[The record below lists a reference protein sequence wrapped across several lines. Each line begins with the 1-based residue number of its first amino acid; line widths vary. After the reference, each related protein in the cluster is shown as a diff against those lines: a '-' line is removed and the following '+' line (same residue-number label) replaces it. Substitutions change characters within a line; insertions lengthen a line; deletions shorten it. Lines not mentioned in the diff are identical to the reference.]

1 MSRSSARPR
10 STFRDI
16 PRFRFRPAWAF
27 AIFPRLRAASFLFRV
42 TDLIRRFLSPRAAAQ
57 GIAFAGLLT
66 GLAACTTSS
75 GINAGV
81 DPKYVAMYSAVDES
95 PNRIPAVN
103 LAKIDPQYYR
113 QEVATPASIAAEK
126 PGTVVVDPGNRFLYL
141 VEAGGMS
148 MRYGVGVGR
157 DGFAWSGDATIHDKQ
172 AWPKWFPP
180 KEMMER
186 QPETAQYA
194 NGMEGGI
201 KNPLGARALYLWQ
214 GNKDTLYRLHG
225 TNEPASIGHAMSS
238 GCIRLLNQDVID
250 LYNRV
255 PVGAKVVVLPAQDPN
270 AQYVDYGVGTP
281 PPATARIA
289 AAPL

>member
-1 MSRSSARPR
+1 M
-10 STFRDI
+10 
-16 PRFRFRPAWAF
+16 
-27 AIFPRLRAASFLFRV
+27 AA
-42 TDLIRRFLSPRAAAQ
+42 
-57 GIAFAGLLT
+57 AGLLAA
-66 GLAACTTSS
+66 LAGCTTSA
-75 GINAGV
+75 GMNAGV
-81 DPKYVAMYSAVDES
+81 DPKYVAMYSAIDES

-103 LAKIDPQYYR
+103 LSKIDPQYYR
-113 QEVATPASIAAEK
+113 QEVPTPASIASQK
-126 PGTVVVDPGNRFLYL
+126 PGTVVVDPANRFLYL
-141 VEAGGMS
+141 VEDGGMS
-148 MRYGVGVGR
+148 TRYGVGVGR
-157 DGFAWSGDATIHDKQ
+157 DGFAWSGDAVIHDKQ

-194 NGMEGGI
+194 DGMEGGV

-225 TNEPASIGHAMSS
+225 TNEPASIGHALSS

-255 PVGAKVVVLPAQDPN
+255 PVGAKVIVLPAQDPN
-270 AQYVDYGVGTP
+270 AQYVDYGSAPVQQ
-281 PPATARIA
+281 ATARIA

>member
-1 MSRSSARPR
+1 M
-10 STFRDI
+10 
-16 PRFRFRPAWAF
+16 
-27 AIFPRLRAASFLFRV
+27 
-42 TDLIRRFLSPRAAAQ
+42 AAQ
-57 GIAFAGLLT
+57 GIVAA
-66 GLAACTTSS
+66 GLAAVLAGCTTA
-75 GINAGV
+75 GPINAGV
-81 DPKYVAMYSAVDES
+81 DPKYVAMYSAIDES
-95 PNRIPAVN
+95 PNRVPAVN
-103 LAKIDPQYYR
+103 LARIDPQYYR
-113 QEVATPASIAAEK
+113 QEVPTPATLVKEK

-141 VEAGGMS
+141 VEENGMS

-180 KEMMER
+180 KEMIAR
-186 QPETAQYA
+186 QPELTEYA

-225 TNEPASIGHAMSS
+225 TNEPQSIGHAMSS

-255 PVGAKVVVLPAQDPN
+255 PVGAKVIVLQAQDPN
-270 AQYVDYGVGTP
+270 GQYVDYGAGA
-281 PPATARIA
+281 PAPSTAQIA

>member
-1 MSRSSARPR
+1 MARGL
-10 STFRDI
+10 
-16 PRFRFRPAWAF
+16 A
-27 AIFPRLRAASFLFRV
+27 V
-42 TDLIRRFLSPRAAAQ
+42 
-57 GIAFAGLLT
+57 AGLFAA
-66 GLAACTTSS
+66 LAGCTTSA

-81 DPKYVAMYSAVDES
+81 DPKYVAMYSPIDES

-113 QEVATPASIAAEK
+113 QEVPTPANISKEK

-141 VEAGGMS
+141 VEENGQS

-180 KEMMER
+180 KEMIER
-186 QPETAQYA
+186 QPELTPYA
-194 NGMEGGI
+194 DGMEGGI
-201 KNPLGARALYLWQ
+201 RNPLGARALYLWQ

-270 AQYVDYGVGTP
+270 AQYVDYGAGAP
-281 PPATARIA
+281 PA

>member
-1 MSRSSARPR
+1 MSLNSHSAR
-10 STFRDI
+10 STFRDMKRLCYRVAGPFGIFPPFCLALSLTRVPTLI
-16 PRFRFRPAWAF
+16 PRS
-27 AIFPRLRAASFLFRV
+27 FPSRTIVQGMAA
-42 TDLIRRFLSPRAAAQ
+42 
-57 GIAFAGLLT
+57 AGLLAA
-66 GLAACTTSS
+66 LAGCTTSS
-75 GINAGV
+75 GMNAGV

-95 PNRIPAVN
+95 PNRVPAVN

-113 QEVATPASIAAEK
+113 QEVATPASVAKEK

-141 VEAGGMS
+141 VEDGGMS

-157 DGFAWSGDATIHDKQ
+157 DGFAWSGDAVIHDKQ

-201 KNPLGARALYLWQ
+201 RNPLGARALYLWQ

-255 PVGAKVVVLPAQDPN
+255 PVGAKVIVLPAQDPN
-270 AQYVDYGVGTP
+270 AQYVDYGSAP
-281 PPATARIA
+281 QAA
-289 AAPL
+289 AAPAQL

>member
-1 MSRSSARPR
+1 VAGP
-10 STFRDI
+10 
-16 PRFRFRPAWAF
+16 F
-27 AIFPRLRAASFLFRV
+27 AIFPPLRLVLPLIRV
-42 TDLIRRFLSPRAAAQ
+42 SDLIPRFLPSRTIVQGMAA
-57 GIAFAGLLT
+57 AGLLAA
-66 GLAACTTSS
+66 LAGCTTSA
-75 GINAGV
+75 GMNAGV
-81 DPKYVAMYSAVDES
+81 DPKYVAMYSAIDES

-103 LAKIDPQYYR
+103 LSKIDPQYYR
-113 QEVATPASIAAEK
+113 QEVPTPASIASQK
-126 PGTVVVDPGNRFLYL
+126 PGTVVVDPANRFLYL
-141 VEAGGMS
+141 VEDGGMS
-148 MRYGVGVGR
+148 TRYRVGVGR
-157 DGFAWSGDATIHDKQ
+157 DGFAWSGDAVIHDKQ

-194 NGMEGGI
+194 DGMEGGV

-255 PVGAKVVVLPAQDPN
+255 PVGAKVIVLPAQDPN
-270 AQYVDYGVGTP
+270 AQYVDYGAAP
-281 PPATARIA
+281 QA
-289 AAPL
+289 AASPARL